1 MRRRPVLIL
10 MLAASLSGTCGC
22 TWISYLG
29 TDKRGSEL
37 GRTYFVGGAGSV
49 GNVVGTIDVP
59 KGLRAGKYRGSIEV
73 FAWQAV
79 LGGTLR
85 DMLDRGRNE
94 SEARRLAERIEHYMD
109 EFPGRRVNIIALS
122 AGTGIATWALE
133 ALPSKYHVGTVVF
146 LGSALSRD
154 YDLSLAL
161 QRIDGYLY
169 AFYSDRDPL
178 LKYGLLLTGSVDRE
192 STEAAGLCGFSPP
205 TTASQQQQRLY
216 ADRLRLCPYRSE
228 YKRYGYYGLHADS
241 TSPRFV
247 AKVICPLLSE
257 PR

>member
-1 MRRRPVLIL
+1 MTQRPALIL
-10 MLAASLSGTCGC
+10 MLAAGLSGTCGC

-29 TDKRGSEL
+29 TDERGSEL

-59 KGLRAGKYRGSIEV
+59 RGLRAAKYRGSIEV
-73 FAWQAV
+73 FGWQSA

-85 DMLDRGRNE
+85 DLLDRSRNE
-94 SEARRLAERIEHYMD
+94 SEARRLAERIERYTD

-133 ALPSKYHVGTVVF
+133 ALPPKYHVGTAVF
-146 LGSALSRD
+146 LGSALSRE

-161 QRIDGYLY
+161 QRIDGHLY
-169 AFYSDRDPL
+169 VFYSDRDPL
-178 LKYGLLLTGSVDRE
+178 LKYGLPLTGSVDRE
-192 STEAAGLCGFSPP
+192 STEAAGLCGFALP

-216 ADRLRLCPYRSE
+216 ADKLRLRPYRSE
-228 YKRYGYYGLHADS
+228 YRQYGYYGLHADS